1 MSCGSLSATIRA
13 PLPVPAP
20 YLISAGVPAIP
31 WRASL
36 RRMLARA
43 KRFAELRRQRLALL
57 ECRYNQLLELDDRL
71 LADIGISRA
80 DARAEGHRPFWRE
93 RSTVIFSGV
102 TI

>member
-57 ECRYNQLLELDDRL
+57 ELDDRL

>member
-57 ECRYNQLLELDDRL
+57 ELDDRL

-80 DARAEGHRPFWRE
+80 DSTAWMVGRFDPVCDEQPTGRRTASRSRP
-93 RSTVIFSGV
+93 
-102 TI
+102 